1 MAFQSLKNA
10 TKMYLPETVYTSLR
24 ILNQRFRD
32 RVTGHERFVKFNSDT
47 ITRDVPLI
55 AYLQLLTNFDDR
67 NPVALDKAHNLF
79 VVGLILATKPKRIL
93 ELGIGS
99 GFLTSSI
106 IYALQYNRLGT
117 LTSVDNWFDT
127 YGVEPHLVTELRKA
141 GVDCVVSGEE
151 EYVRNAPTNHF
162 DILISDGDHY
172 NSPKWLDQHLRIVRP
187 QGILLFH
194 DTNNNSMFPALS
206 SIEPALIELGLWC
219 YHFTA
224 NSRHGERC
232 DRGLLF
238 AINRK

>member
-99 GFLTSSI
+99 GF
-106 IYALQYNRLGT
+106 
-117 LTSVDNWFDT
+117 
-127 YGVEPHLVTELRKA
+127 
-141 GVDCVVSGEE
+141 
-151 EYVRNAPTNHF
+151 
-162 DILISDGDHY
+162 
-172 NSPKWLDQHLRIVRP
+172 
-187 QGILLFH
+187 
-194 DTNNNSMFPALS
+194 
-206 SIEPALIELGLWC
+206 
-219 YHFTA
+219 
-224 NSRHGERC
+224 
-232 DRGLLF
+232 
-238 AINRK
+238 